1 MLKWRWLELTTKNWK
16 ARAKR
21 GQGHIMYGRGGRG
34 GEGEGGGGGGVKLE
48 AHKARGPRTC
58 SCKRSSTHITKNV

>member
-21 GQGHIMYGRGGRG
+21 GQGHIMYGRGG
-34 GEGEGGGGGGVKLE
+34 EGGGGGKEGGG
-48 AHKARGPRTC
+48 RGG
-58 SCKRSSTHITKNV
+58 